1 MGEDDLKFLER
12 NNLKYD
18 WLYSRMEG
26 DTTTDD
32 ILKRRMI
39 FDLAWDLGKS
49 IAWVKANAYFFDDNK
64 KVRNIMA
71 ENGIRAFDPTAYNF
85 KNSRG

>member
-1 MGEDDLKFLER
+1 
-12 NNLKYD
+12 
-18 WLYSRMEG
+18 
-26 DTTTDD
+26 
-32 ILKRRMI
+32 MI

-49 IAWVKANAYFFDDNK
+49 LAWVKANAYFFDDNK